1 MLALTHY
8 FTRMASLKRMATKA
22 CAICQDRL
30 IEPRVLPCI
39 HSFCLQCLENYCT
52 SEEKLPGD
60 DVPCPEC
67 RREFQIPKDGVAG
80 LTVRTHDKE
89 VAPSASREH
98 HGGHNYCIEHREQV
112 KLYCFDCQKNMCSM
126 CYYELHKNNKT
137 QHKSERI
144 DIVVQDFVR
153 SIDDDIKQVTSLIES
168 FRGVAAHVEAESSK
182 LVGGIHATEGEIRKK
197 GEEAKRS
204 FTRLMTA
211 RLATYFTNCSP

>member
-1 MLALTHY
+1 
-8 FTRMASLKRMATKA
+8 
-22 CAICQDRL
+22 
-30 IEPRVLPCI
+30 
-39 HSFCLQCLENYCT
+39 
-52 SEEKLPGD
+52 
-60 DVPCPEC
+60 
-67 RREFQIPKDGVAG
+67 
-80 LTVRTHDKE
+80 
-89 VAPSASREH
+89 
-98 HGGHNYCIEHREQV
+98 
-112 KLYCFDCQKNMCSM
+112 M

-204 FTRLMTA
+204 FTRLIDRQVSDLLHKLQSMKSA
-211 RLATYFTNCSP
+211 VEKEVKSQSDAVQLAVTELESFRTSSLELKSKGSPSDITQAASDVRVRANELLQKHVIPGEYHAPSYKFTPVNTDQLLRDDQNFIGHVTEVKDPGMYCHLSSNPPNLNQVKSWRPRGLVQ